1 MKKFLLSLFL
11 LGMTLIP
18 NCVSAEKQVIEAD
31 GEYHLGDYENVSVGR
46 ERAKEDALRNASM
59 KGSVFIK
66 SILKSIDNI
75 LAEDEIFLVTS
86 NVLQLQDSKT
96 KNDTTSDEESIVIRC
111 HVIVLVDSDN
121 VKNLLGNTP
130 ELDQVLRD
138 KKQIEDERN
147 RLAQEV
153 EYWKNK
159 YKTAANDSER
169 EKAVKEIQNNDDSFT
184 ATQHYARGC
193 ALQNE
198 KKYTE
203 AIDEYSKAIE
213 LNPNNADV
221 YLNRGSVYHE
231 LQKYNEAIRD
241 YTRVLELDSNY
252 AYAYNNRGNAYK
264 NLGKYDDAIRDY
276 TCAVELKPN
285 YAIAYGNLGHLYFKL
300 EKYSEA
306 IQSYNKAI
314 ELIPNFTELYY
325 SRGVSYSY
333 LGKYDEAIRDFD
345 KAIELNPN
353 FWQAYYWKGVTYQNS
368 ERYDEAIKNFQKSLS
383 INPNY
388 QPAKDRLEDLQNR
401 RKSA

>member
-121 VKNLLGNTP
+121 VEKLLGNTP

-153 EYWKNK
+153 E
-159 YKTAANDSER
+159 
-169 EKAVKEIQNNDDSFT
+169 
-184 ATQHYARGC
+184 
-193 ALQNE
+193 
-198 KKYTE
+198 
-203 AIDEYSKAIE
+203 
-213 LNPNNADV
+213 
-221 YLNRGSVYHE
+221 
-231 LQKYNEAIRD
+231 
-241 YTRVLELDSNY
+241 
-252 AYAYNNRGNAYK
+252 
-264 NLGKYDDAIRDY
+264 
-276 TCAVELKPN
+276 
-285 YAIAYGNLGHLYFKL
+285 
-300 EKYSEA
+300 
-306 IQSYNKAI
+306 
-314 ELIPNFTELYY
+314 
-325 SRGVSYSY
+325 
-333 LGKYDEAIRDFD
+333 
-345 KAIELNPN
+345 
-353 FWQAYYWKGVTYQNS
+353 
-368 ERYDEAIKNFQKSLS
+368 
-383 INPNY
+383 
-388 QPAKDRLEDLQNR
+388 
-401 RKSA
+401 